1 MDIEQN
7 IKVEITKKVAK
18 NSADK
23 QKASANIT
31 RVFHN
36 QVFQTQVFQSQVFL
50 YQVFQ
55 IKVLFCIRVYTY
67 IFLLMC

>member
-7 IKVEITKKVAK
+7 IKVEITNKLQS
-18 NSADK
+18 SADK

-36 QVFQTQVFQSQVFL
+36 QVFQTRVFQSQGFL
-50 YQVFQ
+50 HQVFQ
-55 IKVLFCIRVYTY
+55 LKVLFCIRVYT
-67 IFLLMC
+67 